1 MQVRLYLCK
10 VTNNKSKR
18 ALNGALMTDIWIIN
32 SNFAPQMKK
41 IALLVLAVCMAAS
54 MDAQTSRK
62 KIEKFA
68 DEAVRQIALTGRKPT
83 IDILD
88 SLSNNAEVSVEMVS
102 RMGDPDDARQQ
113 RACLRLIDD
122 IVDFSQQ
129 ETGRKYTDVI
139 RKGLTKALDR
149 SFEPD
154 VQLHIMEQLARI
166 AKPADAAHIAM
177 YLEMPELAQTASDI
191 LVNMPDIDDR
201 IAEAAAAQPGIKQKV
216 QTILDIRAGKRPKQT
231 AVTTVAKPK
240 PAAIPMWTESLDKEV
255 AGMCHAPMP
264 KADSILIRKD
274 TQEAL
279 RDLLKMAANMEGT
292 ERNSVLARFV
302 NLAGQSAQTG
312 SITAAEHYLMLRAAD
327 ELVTDNTLRSK
338 IIVDMGTT
346 HSVQALSYLRRY
358 TGKAPFI
365 DAMAVATAE
374 TVSTHPEANG
384 GRSVSAMLYSA
395 KQSFI
400 NHYDE
405 QGIDTY
411 IDQVLAA
418 IDNWKQAAGYDMS
431 HTDQTKME
439 KRGFWIL
446 HEELDDCDLV
456 FDWKASGR
464 LTLSL
469 HSSPVITFDTTM
481 GVKIAGENKW
491 HKVKNICEWS
501 TASVSLKGDAVT
513 VSVNGQKVADG
524 VKLPSMI
531 DGEPMAKSG
540 QTRFLADDD
549 GATVREFC
557 FLRR

>member
-18 ALNGALMTDIWIIN
+18 ALNGQPMTDIWIIN

-139 RKGLTKALDR
+139 RKGLMKALDR

-154 VQLHIMEQLARI
+154 VQLHVMEQLARI

-302 NLAGQSAQTG
+302 TLAGQSAQTG

-524 VKLPSMI
+524 VKLPAMI

-540 QTRFLADDD
+540 QTRFLADDE
-549 GATVREFC
+549 GATVRGYC

>member
-10 VTNNKSKR
+10 VTKNMAKK

-154 VQLHIMEQLARI
+154 VQLHVMEQLARI

-231 AVTTVAKPK
+231 AGTTVAKPK

-255 AGMCHAPMP
+255 AGMCHALMP

-274 TQEAL
+274 TPEAL

-302 NLAGQSAQTG
+302 TLAGQSAQTG

-469 HSSPVITFDTTM
+469 HSSPVIMFDTTM

-540 QTRFLADDD
+540 QTRFLADDN
-549 GATVREFC
+549 GATVRGYC

>member
-10 VTNNKSKR
+10 VTNNKSKK
-18 ALNGALMTDIWIIN
+18 ALNVALMTDIWIIN
-32 SNFAPQMKK
+32 SNFASQMKK

-154 VQLHIMEQLARI
+154 VQLHVMEQLARI

-201 IAEAAAAQPGIKQKV
+201 IAKAAAAQPGIKQKV

-264 KADSILIRKD
+264 KADSIIIRKD

-279 RDLLKMAANMEGT
+279 RDLLKMAANTEGT

-302 NLAGQSAQTG
+302 TLAVQSAQTG

-327 ELVTDNTLRSK
+327 ELVTDNTLRSR
-338 IIVDMGTT
+338 IIVDLGTT

-469 HSSPVITFDTTM
+469 HSSPVIIFDTTM

-513 VSVNGQKVADG
+513 VSVNGQKVADC
-524 VKLPSMI
+524 VKLPAMI

-540 QTRFLADDD
+540 QTRFLADDN

-557 FLRR
+557 FLRK

>member
-10 VTNNKSKR
+10 VTNNMAKK
-18 ALNGALMTDIWIIN
+18 ALNGTLMTDIWIIN

-113 RACLRLIDD
+113 RTCLRLIDD

-154 VQLHIMEQLARI
+154 VQLHVMEQLARI

-279 RDLLKMAANMEGT
+279 RDLLKMAANTEGA

-302 NLAGQSAQTG
+302 TLAGQSAQTG

-327 ELVTDNTLRSK
+327 ELVTDNTLRSR
-338 IIVDMGTT
+338 IIVDLGTT

-469 HSSPVITFDTTM
+469 HSSPVIIIDTTM

-524 VKLPSMI
+524 VKLPAMI

>member
-255 AGMCHAPMP
+255 AGMCHAQMP

-279 RDLLKMAANMEGT
+279 RDLLKMAANMEGA

-302 NLAGQSAQTG
+302 TLAGQSAQTG

-346 HSVQALSYLRRY
+346 HSIQALSYLRRY

-365 DAMAVATAE
+365 DAMAIATAE

-384 GRSVSAMLYSA
+384 GRSVNAMLYSA

-469 HSSPVITFDTTM
+469 HSSPVIMFDTTM

-524 VKLPSMI
+524 VKLPAMI

-549 GATVREFC
+549 GATVRGYC
-557 FLRR
+557 FLRK

>member
-18 ALNGALMTDIWIIN
+18 ALNEALMTDIWIIN

-154 VQLHIMEQLARI
+154 VQLHVMEQLARI

-240 PAAIPMWTESLDKEV
+240 PAAIPIWTESLDKEV

-274 TQEAL
+274 TPEAL
-279 RDLLKMAANMEGT
+279 RDLLKMATNMEGT

-302 NLAGQSAQTG
+302 TLAGQSAQTG

-531 DGEPMAKSG
+531 DGEPMAKTG

-557 FLRR
+557 FLRK

>member
-18 ALNGALMTDIWIIN
+18 ALNVALMTDIWIIN

-102 RMGDPDDARQQ
+102 RMGYPDDARQQ

-154 VQLHIMEQLARI
+154 VQLHVMEQLARI

-255 AGMCHAPMP
+255 AGMYHAPMP

-274 TQEAL
+274 TPEAL

-302 NLAGQSAQTG
+302 TLAGQSALTG

-338 IIVDMGTT
+338 IIVDLGTT

-384 GRSVSAMLYSA
+384 GRSVNAMLYSA

-524 VKLPSMI
+524 VKLPSII

-549 GATVREFC
+549 GATVRGYC

>member
-1 MQVRLYLCK
+1 MDI
-10 VTNNKSKR
+10 NIES
-18 ALNGALMTDIWIIN
+18 DIWIIN

-274 TQEAL
+274 TPEAL
-279 RDLLKMAANMEGT
+279 RDLLKMAANMEGA

-302 NLAGQSAQTG
+302 TLAGQSAQTG

-338 IIVDMGTT
+338 IIVDLGTT

-384 GRSVSAMLYSA
+384 GRSVNAMLYSA

-456 FDWKASGR
+456 FDWKARGR
-464 LTLSL
+464 LTLNL
-469 HSSPVITFDTTM
+469 HSLPVIMFDTTM

-524 VKLPSMI
+524 VKLPAMI

>member
-32 SNFAPQMKK
+32 SNFASQMKK

-154 VQLHIMEQLARI
+154 VQLHVMEQLARI

-274 TQEAL
+274 TPEAL

-292 ERNSVLARFV
+292 ERNSVLARIV
-302 NLAGQSAQTG
+302 TLAGQSAQTG

-384 GRSVSAMLYSA
+384 GRSVNAMLYSA

-531 DGEPMAKSG
+531 DGEPMAKTG

-549 GATVREFC
+549 GATVRGYC

>member
-18 ALNGALMTDIWIIN
+18 ALNVALMTDIWIIN

-154 VQLHIMEQLARI
+154 VQLHVMEQLARI

-264 KADSILIRKD
+264 KADSIIIMKD

-279 RDLLKMAANMEGT
+279 RDLLKMAANMEGA

-302 NLAGQSAQTG
+302 TLAGQSAQTG

-338 IIVDMGTT
+338 IIVDLGTT

-469 HSSPVITFDTTM
+469 HSSPVIIFDTTM

-524 VKLPSMI
+524 VKLPAMI

-549 GATVREFC
+549 GATVRGYC
-557 FLRR
+557 FLRK

>member
-1 MQVRLYLCK
+1 
-10 VTNNKSKR
+10 
-18 ALNGALMTDIWIIN
+18 
-32 SNFAPQMKK
+32 MKK

-154 VQLHIMEQLARI
+154 VQLHVMEQLARI

-240 PAAIPMWTESLDKEV
+240 PAAIPIWTESLDKEV

-274 TQEAL
+274 TPEAL
-279 RDLLKMAANMEGT
+279 RDLLKMATNMEGT

-302 NLAGQSAQTG
+302 TLAGQSAQTG

-469 HSSPVITFDTTM
+469 HSSPVIIFDTTM

-531 DGEPMAKSG
+531 DGEPMAKTG

-557 FLRR
+557 FLRK

>member
-18 ALNGALMTDIWIIN
+18 ALNGTLMTYMSIIN

-88 SLSNNAEVSVEMVS
+88 SLSNNAEVSMEMVS

-154 VQLHIMEQLARI
+154 VQLHVMEQLARI

-231 AVTTVAKPK
+231 DVTTVAKPK

-279 RDLLKMAANMEGT
+279 RDLLKMAANTEGA

-302 NLAGQSAQTG
+302 TLAGQSAQTG

-469 HSSPVITFDTTM
+469 HSLPVIMFDTTM

-524 VKLPSMI
+524 VKLPAMI
-531 DGEPMAKSG
+531 DGEPMAKTG
-540 QTRFLADDD
+540 QTRFLADDE
-549 GATVREFC
+549 GATVRGYC
-557 FLRR
+557 FLRK

>member
-18 ALNGALMTDIWIIN
+18 ALNGTLMTDIWIIN
-32 SNFAPQMKK
+32 SNFASQMKK

-102 RMGDPDDARQQ
+102 RMGDPDDTRQQ

-154 VQLHIMEQLARI
+154 VQLHVMEQLARI

-255 AGMCHAPMP
+255 AGMCHAQMP

-279 RDLLKMAANMEGT
+279 RDLLKMAANMEGA

-302 NLAGQSAQTG
+302 TLAGQSAQTG

-384 GRSVSAMLYSA
+384 GRSVNAMLYSA

-524 VKLPSMI
+524 VKLPAMI

>member
-1 MQVRLYLCK
+1 MDI
-10 VTNNKSKR
+10 NIES
-18 ALNGALMTDIWIIN
+18 DIWIIN

-102 RMGDPDDARQQ
+102 RMGAPDDARQQ

-154 VQLHIMEQLARI
+154 VQLHVMEQLARI

-255 AGMCHAPMP
+255 AGMYHAPMP

-274 TQEAL
+274 TPEAL

-302 NLAGQSAQTG
+302 TLAGQSAQTG
-312 SITAAEHYLMLRAAD
+312 SINAAEHYLMLRAAD

-431 HTDQTKME
+431 HTEQTKME

-446 HEELDDCDLV
+446 HEELDDCNLV

-469 HSSPVITFDTTM
+469 HSSPVIIFDTTM

-557 FLRR
+557 FLRK

>member
-1 MQVRLYLCK
+1 MAK
-10 VTNNKSKR
+10 K
-18 ALNGALMTDIWIIN
+18 ALNGTLMTDIWIIN

-154 VQLHIMEQLARI
+154 VQLHVMEQLARI

-279 RDLLKMAANMEGT
+279 RDLLKMAANTEGA

-302 NLAGQSAQTG
+302 TLAGQSAQTG

-327 ELVTDNTLRSK
+327 ELVTDNTLRSR
-338 IIVDMGTT
+338 IIVDLGTT

-469 HSSPVITFDTTM
+469 HSSPVIIFDTTM

-524 VKLPSMI
+524 VKLPAMI

-549 GATVREFC
+549 GATVRGYC
-557 FLRR
+557 FLRK

>member
-10 VTNNKSKR
+10 VTNNKSKK
-18 ALNGALMTDIWIIN
+18 ALNGTLMTYMSIIN

-154 VQLHIMEQLARI
+154 VQLHVMEQLARI

-231 AVTTVAKPK
+231 TVITVAKPK

-279 RDLLKMAANMEGT
+279 RDLLKMAANTEGT

-302 NLAGQSAQTG
+302 TLAGQSAQTG

-327 ELVTDNTLRSK
+327 ELVTDDTLRSK

-374 TVSTHPEANG
+374 AVSTHPEANG

-469 HSSPVITFDTTM
+469 HSSPVIIFDTTM

-524 VKLPSMI
+524 VKLPAMI

>member
-102 RMGDPDDARQQ
+102 RMGAPDDARQQ

-279 RDLLKMAANMEGT
+279 RDLLKMAANMEGA

-302 NLAGQSAQTG
+302 TLAGQSAQRG

-384 GRSVSAMLYSA
+384 GRSVNAMLYSA

-431 HTDQTKME
+431 HTEQTKME

-524 VKLPSMI
+524 IKLPAMI

-540 QTRFLADDD
+540 QTRFLADDE

>member
-1 MQVRLYLCK
+1 MAK
-10 VTNNKSKR
+10 K
-18 ALNGALMTDIWIIN
+18 ALNGALMTSIWIIN

-231 AVTTVAKPK
+231 AVSTVAKPK

-274 TQEAL
+274 TPEAL

-302 NLAGQSAQTG
+302 TLAGQSAQTG

-384 GRSVSAMLYSA
+384 GRSVNAMLYSA

-456 FDWKASGR
+456 FDWKARGR

-469 HSSPVITFDTTM
+469 HSSPVIIFDTTM

-491 HKVKNICEWS
+491 HKVKNICEWA

-524 VKLPSMI
+524 VKLPAMI

-557 FLRR
+557 FLRQ

>member
-1 MQVRLYLCK
+1 MDI
-10 VTNNKSKR
+10 NIES
-18 ALNGALMTDIWIIN
+18 DIWIIN

-154 VQLHIMEQLARI
+154 VQLHVMEQLARI

-264 KADSILIRKD
+264 KADSIIIRKD

-279 RDLLKMAANMEGT
+279 RDLLKMAANMEGAD
-292 ERNSVLARFV
+292 RNSVLARFV
-302 NLAGQSAQTG
+302 TLAGQSAKTG

-338 IIVDMGTT
+338 IIVDLGTT

-469 HSSPVITFDTTM
+469 HSSPVIIFDTTM

-524 VKLPSMI
+524 VKLPAMI

-549 GATVREFC
+549 GATVRGYC

>member
-264 KADSILIRKD
+264 KADSIIIRKD

-302 NLAGQSAQTG
+302 TLAGQSAQTG

-469 HSSPVITFDTTM
+469 HSSPVIIFDTTM

-524 VKLPSMI
+524 VKLPAMI

-557 FLRR
+557 FLRK

>member
-1 MQVRLYLCK
+1 MA
-10 VTNNKSKR
+10 KR
-18 ALNGALMTDIWIIN
+18 ALNVALMTDIWIIN

-154 VQLHIMEQLARI
+154 VQLHVMEQLARI

-279 RDLLKMAANMEGT
+279 RDLLKMAANMEGA

-302 NLAGQSAQTG
+302 TLAGQSAQTG
-312 SITAAEHYLMLRAAD
+312 SITAAEHYLILRAAD

-384 GRSVSAMLYSA
+384 GRSVNAMLYSA

-469 HSSPVITFDTTM
+469 HSLPVIIFDTTM

-524 VKLPSMI
+524 VKLPAMI

-540 QTRFLADDD
+540 QTRFLADDN
-549 GATVREFC
+549 GATVRGYC

>member
-10 VTNNKSKR
+10 VTNNKSKK
-18 ALNGALMTDIWIIN
+18 ALNGTLMTDIWIIN

-154 VQLHIMEQLARI
+154 VQLHVMEQLARI

-302 NLAGQSAQTG
+302 TLAGQSAQTG

-338 IIVDMGTT
+338 IIVDLGTT

-524 VKLPSMI
+524 VKLPAMI
-531 DGEPMAKSG
+531 DGEPMAKTG

-549 GATVREFC
+549 GATVRGYC

>member
-1 MQVRLYLCK
+1 MDI
-10 VTNNKSKR
+10 NIES
-18 ALNGALMTDIWIIN
+18 DIWIIN

-154 VQLHIMEQLARI
+154 VQLHVMEQLARI

-274 TQEAL
+274 TPEAL
-279 RDLLKMAANMEGT
+279 RDLLKMAANTEGT

-302 NLAGQSAQTG
+302 TLAGQSAQTG

-384 GRSVSAMLYSA
+384 GRSVNAMLYSA

-549 GATVREFC
+549 GATVRGYC

>member
-1 MQVRLYLCK
+1 MDI
-10 VTNNKSKR
+10 NIES
-18 ALNGALMTDIWIIN
+18 DIWIIN

-154 VQLHIMEQLARI
+154 VQLHVMEQLARI

-240 PAAIPMWTESLDKEV
+240 PAAIPMWTESLNKEV

-274 TQEAL
+274 TPEAL
-279 RDLLKMAANMEGT
+279 RDLLKMAANTEGT
-292 ERNSVLARFV
+292 ERNSILARFV
-302 NLAGQSAQTG
+302 TLAGQSAQTG

-524 VKLPSMI
+524 VKLPAMI

-557 FLRR
+557 FLRK

>member
-1 MQVRLYLCK
+1 MA
-10 VTNNKSKR
+10 KR

-154 VQLHIMEQLARI
+154 VQLHVMEQLARI

-255 AGMCHAPMP
+255 AGMCHAQMP
-264 KADSILIRKD
+264 KADNILIRKD
-274 TQEAL
+274 TPEAL
-279 RDLLKMAANMEGT
+279 RDLLKMAANTEGT

-302 NLAGQSAQTG
+302 TLAGQSAQTG

-338 IIVDMGTT
+338 IIVDLGTT

-384 GRSVSAMLYSA
+384 GRSVNAMLYSA

-418 IDNWKQAAGYDMS
+418 IDNWKMAAGYDMS

-469 HSSPVITFDTTM
+469 HSSPVIIFDTTM

-501 TASVSLKGDAVT
+501 TASVSIKGDAVT

-549 GATVREFC
+549 GATVRGYC

>member
-68 DEAVRQIALTGRKPT
+68 EEAVRQIALTGRKPT

-154 VQLHIMEQLARI
+154 VQLHVMEQLARI

-240 PAAIPMWTESLDKEV
+240 PAAIPMWTKSLDKEV

-264 KADSILIRKD
+264 KADSIIIRKD

-302 NLAGQSAQTG
+302 TLAGQSAQTG

-384 GRSVSAMLYSA
+384 GRSVNAMLYSA

-469 HSSPVITFDTTM
+469 HSSPVIIFDTTM

-524 VKLPSMI
+524 VKLPAMI

-540 QTRFLADDD
+540 QTRFLADDE
-549 GATVREFC
+549 GATVRGYC

>member
-18 ALNGALMTDIWIIN
+18 ALNGQLMTDIWIIN

-240 PAAIPMWTESLDKEV
+240 PAAIPMWTESLNKEV

-274 TQEAL
+274 TPEAL

-302 NLAGQSAQTG
+302 TLAGQSAQTG

-469 HSSPVITFDTTM
+469 HSSPVIIFDTTM

-524 VKLPSMI
+524 VKLPAMI

>member
-154 VQLHIMEQLARI
+154 VQLHVMEQLARI

-302 NLAGQSAQTG
+302 TLAGQSAQTG
-312 SITAAEHYLMLRAAD
+312 NITAAEHYLMLRAAD

-384 GRSVSAMLYSA
+384 GRSVNAMLYSA

-431 HTDQTKME
+431 HTEQTKME

-513 VSVNGQKVADG
+513 VSVNGQKVADS
-524 VKLPSMI
+524 VKLPAMI

-549 GATVREFC
+549 GATVRGYC

>member
-1 MQVRLYLCK
+1 MDI
-10 VTNNKSKR
+10 NIES
-18 ALNGALMTDIWIIN
+18 DIWIIN

-154 VQLHIMEQLARI
+154 VQLHVMEQLARI

-231 AVTTVAKPK
+231 AVTTVSKPK

-302 NLAGQSAQTG
+302 TLAGQSAQTG

-338 IIVDMGTT
+338 IIVDLGTT

-384 GRSVSAMLYSA
+384 GRSVSTMLYSA

-513 VSVNGQKVADG
+513 ISVNGQKVADG
-524 VKLPSMI
+524 VKLPAMI

-549 GATVREFC
+549 GATVRGYC
-557 FLRR
+557 FLRK

>member
-10 VTNNKSKR
+10 VTNNKSKK
-18 ALNGALMTDIWIIN
+18 ALNGTLMTYMSIIN

-154 VQLHIMEQLARI
+154 VQLHVMEQLARI

-231 AVTTVAKPK
+231 AGTTVAKPK

-255 AGMCHAPMP
+255 AGMCHALMP

-274 TQEAL
+274 TPEAL

-302 NLAGQSAQTG
+302 TLAGQSAQTG

-524 VKLPSMI
+524 VKLPAMI

-557 FLRR
+557 FLRK

>member
-1 MQVRLYLCK
+1 MA
-10 VTNNKSKR
+10 KR
-18 ALNGALMTDIWIIN
+18 ALNGALMTDMWIIN

-154 VQLHIMEQLARI
+154 VQLHVMEQLARI

-231 AVTTVAKPK
+231 AVTPAAKPK

-274 TQEAL
+274 TPEAL
-279 RDLLKMAANMEGT
+279 RDLLKMAANTEGT

-302 NLAGQSAQTG
+302 TLAGQSAKTG

-531 DGEPMAKSG
+531 DGEPMAKTG

-557 FLRR
+557 FLRK

>member
-32 SNFAPQMKK
+32 SNFASQMKK

-154 VQLHIMEQLARI
+154 VQLHVMEQLARI

-274 TQEAL
+274 TPEAL

-292 ERNSVLARFV
+292 ERNSVLARIV
-302 NLAGQSAQTG
+302 TLAGQSAQTG

-384 GRSVSAMLYSA
+384 GRSVNAMLYSA

-524 VKLPSMI
+524 VKLPAMI
-531 DGEPMAKSG
+531 DGEPMAKTG

-549 GATVREFC
+549 GATVRGYC
-557 FLRR
+557 FLRK

>member
-1 MQVRLYLCK
+1 
-10 VTNNKSKR
+10 
-18 ALNGALMTDIWIIN
+18 
-32 SNFAPQMKK
+32 
-41 IALLVLAVCMAAS
+41 
-54 MDAQTSRK
+54 
-62 KIEKFA
+62 
-68 DEAVRQIALTGRKPT
+68 
-83 IDILD
+83 
-88 SLSNNAEVSVEMVS
+88 
-102 RMGDPDDARQQ
+102 
-113 RACLRLIDD
+113 
-122 IVDFSQQ
+122 
-129 ETGRKYTDVI
+129 
-139 RKGLTKALDR
+139 
-149 SFEPD
+149 
-154 VQLHIMEQLARI
+154 
-166 AKPADAAHIAM
+166 
-177 YLEMPELAQTASDI
+177 
-191 LVNMPDIDDR
+191 MPDIDDR

-240 PAAIPMWTESLDKEV
+240 PAAIPMWTESLNKEV
-255 AGMCHAPMP
+255 AGMCHAQMP

-279 RDLLKMAANMEGT
+279 RDLLKMAANTDGT

-302 NLAGQSAQTG
+302 TLAGQSAQTG

-346 HSVQALSYLRRY
+346 HSIQALSYLRRY

-418 IDNWKQAAGYDMS
+418 IDNWKMAAGYDMS
-431 HTDQTKME
+431 HTDQTKMG

-456 FDWKASGR
+456 FDWKARGR

-469 HSSPVITFDTTM
+469 THR
-481 GVKIAGENKW
+481 
-491 HKVKNICEWS
+491 
-501 TASVSLKGDAVT
+501 L
-513 VSVNGQKVADG
+513 
-524 VKLPSMI
+524 
-531 DGEPMAKSG
+531 
-540 QTRFLADDD
+540 
-549 GATVREFC
+549 
-557 FLRR
+557 

>member
-154 VQLHIMEQLARI
+154 VQLHVMEQLARI

-264 KADSILIRKD
+264 KADSIIIRKD
-274 TQEAL
+274 TPEAL
-279 RDLLKMAANMEGT
+279 RDLLKMTANMEGT

-302 NLAGQSAQTG
+302 TLAGQSAQTG

-469 HSSPVITFDTTM
+469 HSSPVIMFDTTM

-491 HKVKNICEWS
+491 HKVRNICEWS

-524 VKLPSMI
+524 VKLPAMI

>member
-154 VQLHIMEQLARI
+154 VQLHVMEQLARI

-279 RDLLKMAANMEGT
+279 RDLLKMAANTEGT

-302 NLAGQSAQTG
+302 TLAGQSAQTG

-346 HSVQALSYLRRY
+346 HSIQALSYLRRY

-469 HSSPVITFDTTM
+469 HSSPVIIFDTTM

-524 VKLPSMI
+524 VKLPAMI
-531 DGEPMAKSG
+531 DGEPMAKIG
-540 QTRFLADDD
+540 QTRFLADDN
-549 GATVREFC
+549 GATVRGYC
-557 FLRR
+557 FLRK

>member
-10 VTNNKSKR
+10 VTNNKSKK
-18 ALNGALMTDIWIIN
+18 ALNEALMTDIWIIN

-154 VQLHIMEQLARI
+154 VQLHVMEQLARI

-274 TQEAL
+274 TPEAL
-279 RDLLKMAANMEGT
+279 RDLLKMAANMDGT

-302 NLAGQSAQTG
+302 SLAGQSAQTG

-469 HSSPVITFDTTM
+469 HSSPVIIFDTTM

-549 GATVREFC
+549 GATVRGYC
-557 FLRR
+557 FLRK

>member
-231 AVTTVAKPK
+231 AVITVTKPK

-279 RDLLKMAANMEGT
+279 RDLLKMAANTEGT

-302 NLAGQSAQTG
+302 TLAGQSAQTG

-469 HSSPVITFDTTM
+469 HSSPVIIFDTTM

-524 VKLPSMI
+524 VKLPAMI

>member
-10 VTNNKSKR
+10 VTNNKSKK
-18 ALNGALMTDIWIIN
+18 ALNEALMTDIWIIN

-302 NLAGQSAQTG
+302 TLAGQSALTG

-469 HSSPVITFDTTM
+469 HSSPVIMFDTTM

-549 GATVREFC
+549 GATVRGYC
-557 FLRR
+557 FLRK

>member
-1 MQVRLYLCK
+1 MDI
-10 VTNNKSKR
+10 NIES
-18 ALNGALMTDIWIIN
+18 DIWIIN

-154 VQLHIMEQLARI
+154 VQLHVMEQLARI

-255 AGMCHAPMP
+255 AGMYHAPMP

-274 TQEAL
+274 TPEAL

-302 NLAGQSAQTG
+302 TLAGQSAQTG
-312 SITAAEHYLMLRAAD
+312 SINAAEHYLMLRAAD

-418 IDNWKQAAGYDMS
+418 IDNWKMAAGYDMS
-431 HTDQTKME
+431 HTDQTKMG

-469 HSSPVITFDTTM
+469 HSLPVIIFDTTM

-524 VKLPSMI
+524 VKLPAMI

-540 QTRFLADDD
+540 QTRFLADDE
-549 GATVREFC
+549 GATVRGYC

>member
-10 VTNNKSKR
+10 VTKNMAKK

-154 VQLHIMEQLARI
+154 VQLHVMEQLARI

-240 PAAIPMWTESLDKEV
+240 PAAIPMWTESLNKEV

-274 TQEAL
+274 TPEAL
-279 RDLLKMAANMEGT
+279 RDLLKMAANTEGT
-292 ERNSVLARFV
+292 ERNSILARFV
-302 NLAGQSAQTG
+302 TLAGQSAQTG

-524 VKLPSMI
+524 VKLPAMI

-557 FLRR
+557 FLRK